1 MTRLTSIAT
10 MVAALALAAP
20 AFAQQAELALKLNDE
35 GRELMF
41 AGKFSEASAKFRD
54 AVARVPEPKYFFNLC
69 TSLFQ
74 EGKFDEA
81 MTACSAVDKNSPTG
95 ELRTKTDKLIAKIKE
110 EAKSQNVELHPTG
123 GGGGDQNLPPP
134 DPNQP
139 PDPNNPPNPNNP
151 PRNPAYT
158 PAVGRPPAQ
167 SLVAAGGPENRYTWT
182 LGIDLFGGGG
192 RIGQKDYF
200 GTAAAGFRLKG
211 DYLLNAASRIGAQ
224 VYMGITHL
232 GQGNMDTIS
241 AQTLDV
247 FDIGV
252 AAYKHICA
260 GNSALCITPLAGIQ
274 LALMSPANEN
284 DGSGS
289 QVFNYSAAGARLEVA
304 LQYGLGR
311 RGEHVLS
318 AALGANL
325 YSAVFSEPMAGDGYS
340 AAQWGLDKGGAV
352 GYLSIGY
359 TYRFNT
365 PLGRSP
371 FVTLE

>member
-10 MVAALALAAP
+10 VVAVLALAAP

-35 GRELMF
+35 GKELMF
-41 AGKFSEASAKFRD
+41 AGKFGEASAKFRD

-81 MTACSAVDKNSPTG
+81 MTACGAVDKNSPTADQRG
-95 ELRTKTDKLIAKIKE
+95 KTEKLITKIKE
-110 EAKSQNVELHPTG
+110 EAKTQHVELHPTG

-134 DPNQP
+134 DPNHP
-139 PDPNNPPNPNNP
+139 PDPNNPPNPNTGP
-151 PRNPAYT
+151 PATYT

-200 GTAAAGFRLKG
+200 GTAAGGFRIKG
-211 DYLLNAASRIGAQ
+211 DYLLNAANRIGAQ
-224 VYMGITHL
+224 VYFGITHL
-232 GQGNMDTIS
+232 GQGSMDTLS

-260 GNSALCITPLAGIQ
+260 GHSALCITPLAGIQ

-284 DGSGS
+284 DGAGS
-289 QVFNYSAAGARLEVA
+289 QVFNYSAVGARLEVA
-304 LQYGLGR
+304 LQYGLGS

-318 AALGANL
+318 AGIGANL
-325 YSAVFSEPMAGDGYS
+325 YSAVFSEPMDGS
-340 AAQWGLDKGGAV
+340 SPTAQEWGLDTGGAV

-359 TYRFNT
+359 TYRFNS
-365 PLGRSP
+365 PLGHSP